1 MPLYEYRCTVC
12 GNRFERL
19 RSFSQVN
26 EPLACPDCGGESRRL
41 LSLFA
46 AFSTSASGE
55 SQAVAGTGGGCAGCA
70 GGACSACGHGG

>member
-1 MPLYEYRCTVC
+1 MPLYEYQCVVC

-19 RSFSQVN
+19 RSVRQVN

-41 LSLFA
+41 LSVFA

-55 SQAVAGTGGGCAGCA
+55 SRAVAGTGGCAGCA
-70 GGACSACGHGG
+70 GGACPSCSHGG